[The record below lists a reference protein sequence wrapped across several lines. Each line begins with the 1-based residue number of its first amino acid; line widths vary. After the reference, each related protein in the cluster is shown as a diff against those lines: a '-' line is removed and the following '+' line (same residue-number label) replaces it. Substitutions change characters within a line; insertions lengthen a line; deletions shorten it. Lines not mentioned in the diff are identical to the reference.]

1 MDIVLQHKNAAND
14 ENTIYDYTSMP
25 PPPYSKSTSSHNG
38 ATALIKPKQAIKSIN
53 SISLS
58 ASNVKDYIARLK
70 GISPVSMSRSDM
82 LSVKRERNMATT
94 TDSYTENTKP
104 SIHEPTASSS
114 SPFIEQN
121 TSTGESNTMNDSL
134 ERIGTSLQLLIE
146 EAQASLL
153 TTSSH
158 QLQPQETKT
167 IVDYSYRYVQHGYLQ
182 SQEKLALAIEK
193 LEQSIHSVVY
203 TASMQQQTIKNY
215 YTTTHHHHYYA
226 ATTYPSSTS
235 SVSSSSQPAPSFDRS
250 KLWIMGMVL
259 IFIGYSL
266 QPYYK
271 IQHAKASILL
281 LTDLSS
287 ISHNPTIYH

>member
-1 MDIVLQHKNAAND
+1 
-14 ENTIYDYTSMP
+14 
-25 PPPYSKSTSSHNG
+25 
-38 ATALIKPKQAIKSIN
+38 
-53 SISLS
+53 
-58 ASNVKDYIARLK
+58 
-70 GISPVSMSRSDM
+70 
-82 LSVKRERNMATT
+82 MATT

-158 QLQPQETKT
+158 QLQPQETET

-203 TASMQQQTIKNY
+203 TASMQQQTIKNH

-226 ATTYPSSTS
+226 ETTYPSSS
-235 SVSSSSQPAPSFDRS
+235 ASVLSSSSSQPPVASFDRS
-250 KLWIMGMVL
+250 KLWVMGMVL
-259 IFIGYSL
+259 ILIGYSM

-271 IQHAKASILL
+271 IQHVKSSILL
-281 LTDLSS
+281 LLLASKSQTAKRI
-287 ISHNPTIYH
+287 ISLMDRLVIHLTQSHHLPLLKFTHSLNIAICVTKLLFFSTIKKCLI

>member
-1 MDIVLQHKNAAND
+1 
-14 ENTIYDYTSMP
+14 
-25 PPPYSKSTSSHNG
+25 
-38 ATALIKPKQAIKSIN
+38 
-53 SISLS
+53 
-58 ASNVKDYIARLK
+58 
-70 GISPVSMSRSDM
+70 
-82 LSVKRERNMATT
+82 MATT

-158 QLQPQETKT
+158 QLQPQETET

-281 LTDLSS
+281 LVLASKSQTTKRIISWIDRLVIHLTQSHHLPLIKFTHSVNIAICVTKLLFLS
-287 ISHNPTIYH
+287 TIKKCLV